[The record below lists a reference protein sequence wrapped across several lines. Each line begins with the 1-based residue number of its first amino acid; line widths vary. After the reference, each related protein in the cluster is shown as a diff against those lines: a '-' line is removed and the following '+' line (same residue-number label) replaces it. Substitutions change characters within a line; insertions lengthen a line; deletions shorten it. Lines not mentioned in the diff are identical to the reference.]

1 MHSLCDVLREALD
14 SRSELIYFPFI
25 MSQKQ
30 LKELPSVS
38 EVLLECNVFK
48 SLNNKYISFIIKS
61 ELEVYRR
68 SAKKGALKI
77 KRANITKNILYEI
90 KRLMSPNMEYV
101 INGTGIVLHTGLGR
115 SPMKE
120 LTAKKVAK
128 RVSGYTNLEFDLHTG
143 ARGQRQDHINVLL
156 SSLTGAQSAMAVNN
170 NAAAVLLSLNE
181 LSEGKEVI
189 ISRGQ
194 QVEIGGS
201 FRIPDVI
208 KKSGCI
214 LKEVGTTN
222 RTHLKDYEKAFNK
235 NTGLILWVHT
245 SNYVVRGY
253 TNQVHLSEL
262 VKLGQKKRVPV
273 LADLGCGALYD
284 LSDKGVPKDMLI
296 QDVVKSGVGIV
307 TFSGDK
313 LLGGPQAG
321 LIVGKKTLV
330 NRLKKNPIARAVRC
344 DKWGLAFLEDSLRSF
359 RDDGPSKDNLTISL
373 MTASRKSLTKRG
385 ETILSHLPKKTINKL
400 GISLVESEVEAGSGS
415 LPEEKL
421 ESMAFRFKPIG
432 ISPST
437 LSSKFRMSEIPVVGY
452 IHSNIFY
459 IDLKA
464 VIPGQ
469 EKDLAGIISA
479 IQ

>member
-1 MHSLCDVLREALD
+1 
-14 SRSELIYFPFI
+14 
-25 MSQKQ
+25 
-30 LKELPSVS
+30 
-38 EVLLECNVFK
+38 
-48 SLNNKYISFIIKS
+48 
-61 ELEVYRR
+61 
-68 SAKKGALKI
+68 
-77 KRANITKNILYEI
+77 
-90 KRLMSPNMEYV
+90 MEYV

-115 SPMKE
+115 APMKE

-128 RVSGYTNLEFDLHTG
+128 RVSGYTNLEFDLQTG

-222 RTHLKDYEKAFNK
+222 RTHLKDYENAFNK

-284 LSDKGVPKDMLI
+284 LSNKGVPKDMLI

-321 LIVGKKTLV
+321 LIVGKKTEV

-359 RDDGPSKDNLTISL
+359 RDDGPSIDNLTISL

-385 ETILSHLPKKTINKL
+385 ETILSHLPNKTINKL

-437 LSSKFRMSEIPVVGY
+437 FD
-452 IHSNIFY
+452 NI
-459 IDLKA
+459 
-464 VIPGQ
+464 V
-469 EKDLAGIISA
+469 
-479 IQ
+479 